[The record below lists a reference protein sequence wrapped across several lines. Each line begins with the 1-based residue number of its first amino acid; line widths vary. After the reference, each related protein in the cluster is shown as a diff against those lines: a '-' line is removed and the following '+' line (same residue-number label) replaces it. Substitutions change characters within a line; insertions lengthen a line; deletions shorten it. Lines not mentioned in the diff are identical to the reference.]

1 MSSEITDAVQ
11 VIHIL
16 FEGTDLF
23 LRVAGVGIKPLK
35 QLAKL
40 IMGILAREKMEGK
53 TTMKNLLK
61 RGGDMHVFKFPQEQF
76 KKVEAMAKKYGILF
90 SRLPDFNKDGMREI
104 AFHAESLPRMN
115 ALIEKLKEGQV
126 MGLGEYLQET
136 SDRDIDKFYEETRQG
151 RTEEKEMAG
160 KDRAGQ
166 QKNTGDK
173 AQSINGMGT
182 GKKPEWMDTGYLKMK
197 DIEALPLDQR
207 LDVLNHY
214 QSGEH
219 DPITITGKLITKE
232 TEDYVVVRLP
242 RQTGKFIHIPKEDFF
257 FPDGSRTALAF
268 LKKKEEMKIYTEH
281 GEEMMQVTGNE
292 IYHGYFDQVNANI
305 RTAMEH
311 KSEERGMEQG
321 RMERIATPEAGEQ
334 STQEYSSTER
344 SGQPEIQRTV
354 ENGRDE
360 RNIHTETGRTSEKKQ
375 NREEKAS
382 PSKPERPTEKVR
394 SVKEI
399 RQPVKGR

>member
-11 VIHIL
+11 VIRIL
-16 FEGTDLF
+16 FDGTDLF

-40 IMGILAREKMEGK
+40 IVGILAREKMEGK
-53 TTMKNLLK
+53 TSMKNLLK
-61 RGGDMHVFKFPQEQF
+61 RGGDIHVFRFPEEEL

-104 AFHAESLPRMN
+104 TFHAQSLPRMN

-151 RTEEKEMAG
+151 RTEEMETAG
-160 KDRAGQ
+160 KETGGTQR
-166 QKNTGDK
+166 NTGDR
-173 AQSINGMGT
+173 AYSISGMGT
-182 GKKPEWMDTGYLKMK
+182 GKRPEWMDTGYLKMK

-219 DPITITGKLITKE
+219 DPITITGKLITRE

-281 GEEMMQVTGNE
+281 GEEMMRMTGNE
-292 IYHGYFDQVNANI
+292 IYHGYFDQANANI

-311 KSEERGMEQG
+311 KSDERGREQINS
-321 RMERIATPEAGEQ
+321 ERSIMPEAGGP
-334 STQEYSSTER
+334 SA
-344 SGQPEIQRTV
+344 QRY
-354 ENGRDE
+354 GRDE
-360 RNIHTETGRTSEKKQ
+360 RNAHTETGRISQKKQ
-375 NREEKAS
+375 NRGEKAS
-382 PSKPERPTEKVR
+382 PLKSERLVDKAKT
-394 SVKEI
+394 VKEI

>member
-53 TTMKNLLK
+53 TSMKNLLK
-61 RGGDMHVFKFPQEQF
+61 RGGDMHVFKFPEEQL
-76 KKVEAMAKKYGILF
+76 KKVEAMAKKYEILF

-126 MGLGEYLQET
+126 MGLGEYLQAT

-151 RTEEKEMAG
+151 RTEGEKISEKEAG
-160 KDRAGQ
+160 GT
-166 QKNTGDK
+166 QKNAGDK
-173 AQSINGMGT
+173 AYSIDGMGT
-182 GKKPEWMDTGYLKMK
+182 GKKPEWMDTGYLKIK
-197 DIEALPLDQR
+197 DIEALPLDRR

-219 DPITITGKLITKE
+219 DPITITSKLITKE

-268 LKKKEEMKIYTEH
+268 LKKNEEMKVYTEH
-281 GEEMMQVTGNE
+281 GDEMMRMTGNE
-292 IYHGYFDQVNANI
+292 IYHGYFDQANANI

-311 KSEERGMEQG
+311 KSGDREQEHDS
-321 RMERIATPEAGEQ
+321 MERRNQPEAGEPPAQ
-334 STQEYSSTER
+334 
-344 SGQPEIQRTV
+344 GH
-354 ENGRDE
+354 GRDE
-360 RNIHTETGRTSEKKQ
+360 GNLYQEAEKTKAK
-375 NREEKAS
+375 NSSREERKNPVKS
-382 PSKPERPTEKVR
+382 ERPVEKAKT
-394 SVKEI
+394 VKEI

>member
-11 VIHIL
+11 IIRIL
-16 FEGTDLF
+16 FDGTDLF

-40 IMGILAREKMEGK
+40 IVGILAREKMEGK
-53 TTMKNLLK
+53 TSMKNLLK
-61 RGGDMHVFKFPQEQF
+61 RGGDMHVFKFPEEQL

-136 SDRDIDKFYEETRQG
+136 SDRDIDKFYEENRQG
-151 RTEEKEMAG
+151 KEMTGREAG
-160 KDRAGQ
+160 NTQRNTEDRAY
-166 QKNTGDK
+166 
-173 AQSINGMGT
+173 SINSMGT

-219 DPITITGKLITKE
+219 DPITITSKLVTKE

-268 LKKKEEMKIYTEH
+268 LKKKEEMKVYTEH
-281 GEEMMQVTGNE
+281 GEEMMRMTGNE
-292 IYHGYFDQVNANI
+292 IYHGYFDQANANI

-311 KSEERGMEQG
+311 KSGDRGMEQG
-321 RMERIATPEAGEQ
+321 SMERIATPEAGELSAQ
-334 STQEYSSTER
+334 GHGRNERDTYTEA
-344 SGQPEIQRTV
+344 
-354 ENGRDE
+354 
-360 RNIHTETGRTSEKKQ
+360 EKAKTKNS
-375 NREEKAS
+375 NREERKNPVKS
-382 PSKPERPTEKVR
+382 ERPAEKVR
-394 SVKEI
+394 PVKEMK
-399 RQPVKGR
+399 QPVKGR

>member
-1 MSSEITDAVQ
+1 
-11 VIHIL
+11 
-16 FEGTDLF
+16 
-23 LRVAGVGIKPLK
+23 
-35 QLAKL
+35 
-40 IMGILAREKMEGK
+40 
-53 TTMKNLLK
+53 
-61 RGGDMHVFKFPQEQF
+61 
-76 KKVEAMAKKYGILF
+76 
-90 SRLPDFNKDGMREI
+90 MREI

-344 SGQPEIQRTV
+344 SGQPEMQRTV

-375 NREEKAS
+375 NREKW
-382 PSKPERPTEKVR
+382 KKTR
-394 SVKEI
+394 SSFRRRNE
-399 RQPVKGR
+399 